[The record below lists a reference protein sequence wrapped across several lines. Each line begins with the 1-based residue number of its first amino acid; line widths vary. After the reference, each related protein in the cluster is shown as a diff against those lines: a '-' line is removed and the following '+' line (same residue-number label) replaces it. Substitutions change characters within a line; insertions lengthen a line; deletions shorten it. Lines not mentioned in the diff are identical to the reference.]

1 MKPAILTSRCVA
13 LGDLTLVSF
22 SHCLWFHSLPFSMLF
37 ICTGLPLASQTYGLV
52 PILQSLQELSSL
64 SGKAFTQ
71 PFSARLDPPTITIRL
86 KVPLQTFSSLSTL
99 SPHPFLFL
107 FYHYLKLSSLFT
119 CLTSF
124 PTESVISSREALFH
138 YYMPVPRTV
147 PDMISICQMT
157 EYIYL
162 LMTFFTSVIFFN
174 FHYKFVDEVWPG
186 IFRQRQVILQGDRN
200 FLSDGSFLTERKHR
214 TCGLALS

>member
-1 MKPAILTSRCVA
+1 MKPAILTSHCVA

-86 KVPLQTFSSLSTL
+86 KVPLQTGLVLFSVYSLSTPFFISLL
-99 SPHPFLFL
+99 S
-107 FYHYLKLSSLFT
+107 LSKIIQF
-119 CLTSF
+119 
-124 PTESVISSREALFH
+124 
-138 YYMPVPRTV
+138 
-147 PDMISICQMT
+147 
-157 EYIYL
+157 IYL
-162 LMTFFTSVIFFN
+162 PHELP
-174 FHYKFVDEVWPG
+174 HWECHLL
-186 IFRQRQVILQGDRN
+186 QRSPFSL
-200 FLSDGSFLTERKHR
+200 LHAS
-214 TCGLALS
+214 A